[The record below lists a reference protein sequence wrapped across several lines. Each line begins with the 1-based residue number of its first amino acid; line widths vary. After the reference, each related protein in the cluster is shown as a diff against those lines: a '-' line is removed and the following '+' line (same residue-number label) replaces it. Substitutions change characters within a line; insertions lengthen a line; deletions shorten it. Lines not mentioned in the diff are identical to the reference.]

1 MDNNLFVN
9 GIKIDKD
16 KIDWINK
23 YPFNIECINGIS
35 ELKFNKP
42 VTFLVG
48 ENGVGKSTFIEE
60 LAIKLGLNPEGGT
73 QNFTF
78 KTKNT
83 HSNLYKYLRIYSH
96 GNKPV
101 TNFFLRAESFY
112 NFSSEVQRFVE
123 EDYY

>member
-48 ENGVGKSTFIEE
+48 ENGVGNQLLLKSWP
-60 LAIKLGLNPEGGT
+60 L
-73 QNFTF
+73 
-78 KTKNT
+78 
-83 HSNLYKYLRIYSH
+83 SW
-96 GNKPV
+96 
-101 TNFFLRAESFY
+101 
-112 NFSSEVQRFVE
+112 
-123 EDYY
+123 D